1 MPFTILQS
9 GTWQLL
15 HPSIRKRLSFARV
28 STFSRFAL
36 NKDTFPEIKLVL
48 RGGSRHLT
56 RAMHSDFGS
65 RDQSDSADAEENSK
79 ASKRKKIF
87 LIDLDEN
94 GKEISRR
101 LKGRGRTPSGYVQS
115 EGFHWT
121 RVLKQEANRRD
132 DINVDSVMPSS
143 LDEVANVKPISFA
156 DLKMQANSTLS
167 RTPDKWIVFSDL
179 HVSRNSLETCLH
191 VLGRIH
197 HEASIR
203 NAGVIFLGDFWHEKG
218 VLRVDALSSILL
230 ALSNWTVPV
239 LALPGNHDQATFD
252 GETHALTPL
261 GLVLSAGRIISK
273 PSVLLGALWV
283 PYTRSADTFREIIKN
298 CPLEEVSAL
307 FCHVD
312 VIGADLGLG
321 MKAER
326 GLNVSDFPA
335 DIPVYTGHY
344 HRPQKLW
351 GTSRERRKF
360 PVQYVGSPYQTS
372 MSEAHEDKFL
382 LVLDA
387 TKNWRVEEEIPIQI
401 GRRHYIA
408 KSIDELEEKLL
419 AWKPCFGDRIQL
431 TVDNPVTARQRL
443 AKFNLSGVSI
453 EVREK
458 VPELKQA
465 RIPKA
470 DILDPSSL
478 LCRFFDLQGGFG
490 EIDEAVKE
498 AASGLLQEVLLEK
511 CYSSIQNQRD
521 IVFESVELKGY
532 CSFGPNKK
540 IVYPLEDRGVVLVM
554 GRNQDE
560 TSCDSNG
567 SGKTNL
573 CMAPLWALTGS
584 ADVRADGKRLGRK
597 DVVHQIRGGRDQ
609 EEPSVTASVTVK
621 GRVNG
626 QAFSVQRKVSEA
638 KGESHSLKLKVGD
651 KDLTQSSLRDTQAE
665 LEQRIP
671 VQVISDAVFHGQHL
685 ITGILDKTDKDF
697 KATLD
702 NVISSEI
709 WSSAQE
715 IAKDRKKKA
724 KTKADELNGRLLER
738 QSEQDALK
746 SACLDVV
753 NKSEAWNL
761 EMSEKVRM
769 LSDEIKQKRE
779 EVNQKK
785 MDVSTCRLEVSSS
798 SERMK
803 IAQGEF
809 DRSLDN
815 LQSLRLDGQRKRAE
829 LEVKV
834 KHSMKT
840 VSSAQML
847 QRQVQV
853 KLEELC
859 AIVARMDAIQRRK
872 DELTSQSLQWKG
884 DVQRRIEGTTQDVQS
899 AKDDCERYRKVLGE
913 RIIEMESTR
922 LVLLRKLNESD
933 KTFEEAYDRRVRLEE
948 AWRTISQQ
956 VEELEDLQ
964 HRMTCHV
971 CLQPINHSQHMKH
984 LIELKQSKEVKHQE
998 MQAASEQ
1005 HLHSSE
1011 RRKEAR
1017 RLLEEHYAHMNLVQD
1032 KLREDLK
1039 TAEENATSAKRLL
1052 AELGAEVDPYSL
1064 MIEAALRDKE
1074 DCTEAFKNLF
1084 NELGNTGWRE
1094 QFAELGFAASF
1105 PVGGFETETDV
1116 HTAWRRV
1123 KPVLEEIK
1131 AQLFD
1136 LEAACNRE
1144 VLELEKSIASID
1156 SQTVSL
1162 EQNLSDAR
1170 SRCRETRQAFEDAS
1184 ARLELAMA
1192 ADDEIKQL
1200 ETSLAQAHSRSN
1212 PWLAEVNM
1220 RKEAE
1225 KNGMQRML
1233 ELQEARDLQE
1243 QQQKQWD
1250 KIFDIFG
1257 KKGIQSFVYE
1267 VAILELQQRAEKYLE
1282 VLSEDSLRLQLAL
1295 DGPIVERKIL
1305 IRMQD
1310 GSYSSR
1316 TLHQLSGGQWRRLSL
1331 ALALAFSEWSMER
1344 TATSCNL
1351 LVLDE
1356 VMQHLDSE
1364 GCMRVSKMLEDM
1376 IGKKMATFSTVL
1388 VVLQTQIGEE
1398 LGDSFDHMDVVVKS
1412 NDESQ
1417 VMTLSGKRY

>member
-218 VLRVDALSSILL
+218 VLRVDALNSILL

-498 AASGLLQEVLLEK
+498 AASGLLQEVLLE
-511 CYSSIQNQRD
+511 N
-521 IVFESVELKGY
+521 VELKGY

-933 KTFEEAYDRRVRLEE
+933 KTFEEAYDRIE
-948 AWRTISQQ
+948 AKQRSQTPRNAGSFRTTPALKRKTERATCDLHIGKEVAGGALCAHESCARQ
-956 VEELEDLQ
+956 VEGGLEDSRGKCNKCQKAPGRAGGRSGSLQ
-964 HRMTCHV
+964 V
-971 CLQPINHSQHMKH
+971 CC
-984 LIELKQSKEVKHQE
+984 E
-998 MQAASEQ
+998 
-1005 HLHSSE
+1005 
-1011 RRKEAR
+1011 
-1017 RLLEEHYAHMNLVQD
+1017 
-1032 KLREDLK
+1032 KLFDVV
-1039 TAEENATSAKRLL
+1039 T
-1052 AELGAEVDPYSL
+1052 VCSL

-1144 VLELEKSIASID
+1144 VLELE
-1156 SQTVSL
+1156 V
-1162 EQNLSDAR
+1162 
-1170 SRCRETRQAFEDAS
+1170 
-1184 ARLELAMA
+1184 AM
-1192 ADDEIKQL
+1192 
-1200 ETSLAQAHSRSN
+1200 
-1212 PWLAEVNM
+1212 WAE
-1220 RKEAE
+1220 
-1225 KNGMQRML
+1225 
-1233 ELQEARDLQE
+1233 
-1243 QQQKQWD
+1243 
-1250 KIFDIFG
+1250 
-1257 KKGIQSFVYE
+1257 
-1267 VAILELQQRAEKYLE
+1267 
-1282 VLSEDSLRLQLAL
+1282 
-1295 DGPIVERKIL
+1295 
-1305 IRMQD
+1305 
-1310 GSYSSR
+1310 
-1316 TLHQLSGGQWRRLSL
+1316 
-1331 ALALAFSEWSMER
+1331 
-1344 TATSCNL
+1344 
-1351 LVLDE
+1351 
-1356 VMQHLDSE
+1356 
-1364 GCMRVSKMLEDM
+1364 
-1376 IGKKMATFSTVL
+1376 
-1388 VVLQTQIGEE
+1388 
-1398 LGDSFDHMDVVVKS
+1398 
-1412 NDESQ
+1412 
-1417 VMTLSGKRY
+1417 